1 MKQYQAA
8 AYMRLSVASSRESES
23 ESISNQEKIIQYFVD
38 GNPDIELVSRQI
50 DDGYS
55 GIVLYKPAY
64 KILSLLLQRIHNRA
78 LHYHPL
84 INCRVIRIAYRGLA
98 CFWVMVKIVF
108 FIFFECI
115 IINDYFDF
123 FYFISSP

>member
-55 GIVLYKPAY
+55 GIVFVEV
-64 KILSLLLQRIHNRA
+64 R
-78 LHYHPL
+78 
-84 INCRVIRIAYRGLA
+84 
-98 CFWVMVKIVF
+98 
-108 FIFFECI
+108 
-115 IINDYFDF
+115 
-123 FYFISSP
+123 